1 MARVGAPRWGCT
13 RSVLVAAVVLVGLV
27 VGGCGADA
35 GDPAGEARALVATCR
50 ALQERHLG
58 RVEDPPTIEEAEA
71 FLARE
76 PGDGASTAVRWFR
89 ESCPRDPDRGRAGG
103 R

>member
-1 MARVGAPRWGCT
+1 MARVGASRRRWT
-13 RSVLVAAVVLVGLV
+13 RSALLAGLVLIGSV

-50 ALQERHLG
+50 ALQVRHLG

-89 ESCPRDPDRGRAGG
+89 TACPRDRDRGGAGG
-103 R
+103 G